1 MNEQE
6 LNQKLVA
13 IEEKVDKIYA
23 STEKT
28 RKYFMWTL
36 IISVA
41 LVVLPAI
48 GLLFAIPTF
57 ISTMSSTTML
67 QGY

>member
-6 LNQKLVA
+6 LGQKLA
-13 IEEKVDKIYA
+13 SIEEKVDKIYA

-57 ISTMSSTTML
+57 ISTMSATTSL
-67 QGY
+67 EGY

>member
-6 LNQKLVA
+6 LNQKLAA